1 MGGIAGKLTPQAGF
15 IKLDPT
21 GISRD
26 QEVVLDYA
34 NDPYVFHGKTPARLG
49 AEALR
54 IMQHIENAA
63 AMITLPIIILQ
74 GGSDSLVNP
83 EGAQMF
89 YEKAGSEDKTLK
101 IYEGF
106 YHEVFNEPEK
116 GRVFG
121 DIEKWLDRQL
131 EPEKGRVN
139 EDIAT

>member
-26 QEVVLDYA
+26 QDVVLDYVS
-34 NDPYVFHGKTPARLG
+34 DPLVYHGKVPIRLATELDG
-49 AEALR
+49 SMTGILKSAYR
-54 IMQHIENAA
+54 
-63 AMITLPIIILQ
+63 ITLPIIIVQ
-74 GGSDSLVNP
+74 AGEDRLVDP
-83 EGAQMF
+83 EGARIF
-89 YEKAGSEDKTLK
+89 FDKAGSEDKTLK
-101 IYEGF
+101 IYKGF